1 MDREKKEKI
10 GVFRF
15 GVIFPLIDPTNNNWG
30 AKEAAL
36 RILANKRW
44 EIPYSDR
51 SFISRA
57 TILNWLKR
65 YQDGGANIEALFPLE
80 REDRGR
86 PRSINKETLAS
97 LIQLRKDNP
106 GLTIPALIK
115 KAKASKIIIGETVSS
130 QTVYRLL
137 KQHGLSLRKRNEDL
151 RKFEVQFAN
160 DLWQSDCMHGPKIT
174 HKGKLCKTYLFAI
187 IDDHSRLITH
197 GQFYLAET
205 LDNYLDCLWQ
215 ALEKRGLP
223 RKLYVDNG
231 PSFRS
236 HRLQLGCASLQI
248 ALIYAKPY
256 RPQGKGKIERFFR
269 TVRMQFLPTL
279 PDSLS
284 LSDLNELFYDYLDQS
299 YHTRKHGSTGE
310 TPLHRY
316 EKDIHLLRGV
326 MDSLPDYFRKLAY
339 RTVRNDRTVQLEGR
353 VYQAPIGLI
362 GEKVMLRYESHE
374 RVEVF
379 LEENVSEGFL
389 TPIDLVINSSVKRND
404 EPSKGNKGGQLF
416 MGSK

>member
-1 MDREKKEKI
+1 
-10 GVFRF
+10 
-15 GVIFPLIDPTNNNWG
+15 
-30 AKEAAL
+30 
-36 RILANKRW
+36 
-44 EIPYSDR
+44 
-51 SFISRA
+51 
-57 TILNWLKR
+57 
-65 YQDGGANIEALFPLE
+65 
-80 REDRGR
+80 
-86 PRSINKETLAS
+86 
-97 LIQLRKDNP
+97 
-106 GLTIPALIK
+106 
-115 KAKASKIIIGETVSS
+115 
-130 QTVYRLL
+130 
-137 KQHGLSLRKRNEDL
+137 
-151 RKFEVQFAN
+151 
-160 DLWQSDCMHGPKIT
+160 
-174 HKGKLCKTYLFAI
+174 
-187 IDDHSRLITH
+187 
-197 GQFYLAET
+197 
-205 LDNYLDCLWQ
+205 
-215 ALEKRGLP
+215 
-223 RKLYVDNG
+223 
-231 PSFRS
+231 
-236 HRLQLGCASLQI
+236 
-248 ALIYAKPY
+248 
-256 RPQGKGKIERFFR
+256 
-269 TVRMQFLPTL
+269 MQFLPTL